1 MVSRVGSIFFSGFNS
16 VNCGSNLNNDPKYDF
31 SKKFYEYFE
40 SQNDNDEDCNDNPY
54 ISNNLVCK
62 FFSEPEFIKSFR
74 ECNSPI
80 ILNLNIQYL
89 HSKFDK
95 LRYFLEMLA
104 SEGIKIDAISLQEVS
119 TIQNASS
126 LTIPGYHPLI
136 YKCRSKS
143 KGGGVGFF
151 VNESLKFR
159 VKDDLSPFYERIFE
173 SLTIE
178 LFFDNS
184 KYFLSSVYRPP
195 GNHPTLNDSELFNSF
210 MTSFEAHV
218 VSLANHN
225 SFILTDSNI
234 NLLAIDQS
242 KHSQDFLD
250 FMLSHGFLNL
260 ITKATRFS
268 KNSFSLI
275 DQIFTNLKNPPP
287 HSGVILNDIS
297 DHLVT
302 FTCLNLKKKINST
315 PKFKEYRV
323 FSDTCISRF
332 KNDLSNIDWTNV
344 IDKNDANEAFNN
356 FMDTWSFLFD
366 LYFPLKYVKFNKNY
380 HKKNDFMTAGLLI
393 SRLNK
398 LSLYKKF
405 IKSQDSA
412 DANRYKLYRNL
423 YNSTIRAAKKLHF
436 DQKFESNKSDPKKTW
451 GTLNEALNRP
461 NAKSN
466 IINEIVVN
474 DESFFDSNIIANKF
488 NSFFTEVASNVA
500 ANIPCTSVKP
510 EDYLNETD
518 LLFELGSVTPDE
530 ILDICKHIQGKSSLD
545 IDGVNS
551 KLLKKV
557 IGEVAIP
564 LAHIFTLSF
573 KTGIFPDRLK
583 VARTCPVHKSGDK
596 DNMNHYR
603 PISCLPSISKFI
615 EKIVFKKLYSYLS
628 VNKFLHENQFGFQPG
643 KSTVHPLLKIIDFIS
658 GALNDNEIA
667 VAVFIDL
674 RKAFD
679 VIDHKILLSKLSK
692 YGIKNTN
699 LDWFASYLRNR
710 KQFVMV
716 NGSLSDFWSE
726 FNISVAQGSILG
738 PLLFLIFINDIFKV
752 NSLINFLFADDTT
765 GLAKGSDIHSI
776 GTFVNNELQKLGVWL
791 KANKLAIN
799 TDKTKVMIFHSKNKT
814 IPHFDFKFNNNDI
827 GGLDPSLIYPI
838 ERIHN
843 NSKVP
848 AFKLLGVFLD
858 ENLTFNYHFCQI
870 RNKISK
876 SLYSLNQAKHFLS
889 AKALKMIYY
898 ALIHPHFLYCLPVIC
913 STTQSN
919 IDKLFIMQKKSL
931 RIISQAKYNAHT
943 LPLFFFHKILP
954 FPDLIIFQNLLF
966 MHSVDKEYIKVKF
979 SDIFVKSSEILT
991 HNYPL
996 RNASDYHVPRVKS
1009 EYMKRFPLYN
1019 LPKTWNSLEPG
1030 FRDVNSKTLFKY
1042 NIKSHLLSKYADYK
1056 CEKLFCYVCSNS

>member
-1 MVSRVGSIFFSGFNS
+1 MVSRVGIIFFSGFNS

-31 SKKFYEYFE
+31 SKIFHEYFE
-40 SQNDNDEDCNDNPY
+40 SQNNNDEDFNDNPY
-54 ISNNLVCK
+54 ILNNLICK
-62 FFSEPEFIKSFR
+62 YFSESEFIKSFS
-74 ECNSPI
+74 ECKSPI

-104 SEGIKIDAISLQEVS
+104 SEGIKIDVISLQEVS
-119 TIQNASS
+119 IIHNASS

-136 YKCRSKS
+136 YKCRSNS

-159 VKDDLSPFYERIFE
+159 VKHDLSPFYERIFE

-184 KYFLSSVYRPP
+184 KYYLSSVYRPP
-195 GNHPTLNDSELFNSF
+195 GNHPTLNDGELFNSF

-218 VSLANHN
+218 VTLTNHN

-234 NLLAIDQS
+234 NLLAIDKS

-275 DQIFTNLKNPPP
+275 DQIFTNLKNPPS
-287 HSGVILNDIS
+287 HSGIILNDLS

-302 FTCLNLKKKINST
+302 FTCLNIKKKINST

-323 FSDTCISRF
+323 FSDASIDRF
-332 KNDLSNIDWTNV
+332 KNDLSNINWIKV

-380 HKKNDFMTAGLLI
+380 HKKNDFMTTGLLI
-393 SRLNK
+393 SRLHK
-398 LSLYKKF
+398 LTLYKKY
-405 IKSQDSA
+405 IQSQDNA
-412 DANRYKLYRNL
+412 DEKRYKLYRNI

-436 DQKFESNKSDPKKTW
+436 DKKFESNKSDPKKTW

-488 NSFFTEVASNVA
+488 NTFFTEIASTVA
-500 ANIPCTSVKP
+500 ANIPFTSSKP

-530 ILDICKHIQGKSSLD
+530 ILDICKHIKGKSSLD

-557 IGEVAIP
+557 IHEVAIP

-628 VNKFLHENQFGFQPG
+628 ANKFLHENQFGFQPG
-643 KSTVHPLLKIIDFIS
+643 KSTVHPHLKIIDYIC

-699 LDWFASYLRNR
+699 LNWFASYLRNR

-765 GLAKGSDIHSI
+765 GLAKGSDINSI
-776 GTFVNNELQKLGVWL
+776 GTFVNAELQKLGVWL

-799 TDKTKVMIFHSKNKT
+799 TDKTKVMIFHSKNKI
-814 IPHFDFKFNNNDI
+814 IPHFDFQFNNNDF
-827 GGLDPSLIYPI
+827 GGRDPNLIFPI

-848 AFKLLGVFLD
+848 AFKLLGIFLD
-858 ENLTFNYHFCQI
+858 ENLTFNYHFSQI

-889 AKALKMIYY
+889 AKTLKMIYY

-913 STTQSN
+913 STIQSN
-919 IDKLFIMQKKSL
+919 IDKLYVMQKKSI

-943 LPLFFFHKILP
+943 LPLFFHHKILP
-954 FPDLIIFQNLLF
+954 FPDLIIYQNLLF
-966 MHSVDKEYIKVKF
+966 MHSVDKDYVKVKF
-979 SDIFVKSSEILT
+979 SDIFVKSSEIFA

-996 RNASDYHVPRVKS
+996 RNASDYH
-1009 EYMKRFPLYN
+1009 EYMKKLI
-1019 LPKTWNSLEPG
+1019 
-1030 FRDVNSKTLFKY
+1030 TLFF
-1042 NIKSHLLSKYADYK
+1042 D
-1056 CEKLFCYVCSNS
+1056 